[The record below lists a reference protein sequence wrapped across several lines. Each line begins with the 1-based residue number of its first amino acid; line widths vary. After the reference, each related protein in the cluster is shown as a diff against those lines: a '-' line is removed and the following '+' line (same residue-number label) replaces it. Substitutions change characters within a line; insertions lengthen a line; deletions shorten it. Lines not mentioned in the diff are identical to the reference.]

1 MTRHLTSL
9 TIDLLERFVRL
20 LATKWNAF
28 LIYTKGAYLAYR
40 IGLRLIRGKAYRDQ
54 YFSNNRINLGDFLLF
69 ERPLKINGIK
79 AIPRKH
85 TADFNLLF
93 HEKEYEVESRVDL
106 NNGETFLDVGANVG
120 RYTLKAATQHSDIKV
135 VSIEAHPKNYKALC
149 RNISCNGFSNI
160 ITVNKAVSDKK
171 GKIALYEHITENN
184 RLLTDDFSINA
195 AAGQYAKKKSSIEV
209 ESDTI
214 DNILREIK
222 IERPDVL
229 KMDIEG
235 AEVLALKG
243 AKQTLAKLRKIIVE
257 IHLDNLQQVKDILVA
272 HNFDIEVIDIPMM
285 TWHYYYVVGT
295 KRFHEENRR
304 LKEGITA

>member
-1 MTRHLTSL
+1 MTRHLTPF
-9 TIDLLERFVRL
+9 TNDLLGIFMEL
-20 LATKWNAF
+20 LATRWNIF
-28 LIYTKGAYLAYR
+28 LIYSKAAYLAYR

-54 YFSNNRINLGDFLLF
+54 YFLNNRINLGDFLLF

-85 TADFNLLF
+85 TTDFNMLF
-93 HEKEYEVESRVDL
+93 HQKESKVESRIDL
-106 NNGETFLDVGANVG
+106 NNGETFLDIGANVG
-120 RYTLKAATQHSDIKV
+120 RYTLKAATQQSNINI
-135 VSIEAHPKNYKALC
+135 VSIEAHPKNYEALC
-149 RNISCNGFSNI
+149 RNISCNGFSKI

-171 GKIALYEHITENN
+171 GKIALYQHITENN
-184 RLLTDDFSINA
+184 RLLTDDFSIDA
-195 AAGQYAKKKSSIEV
+195 AAGQYAKKKTSIEV

-235 AEVLALKG
+235 AEILALKG
-243 AKQTLAKLRKIIVE
+243 AKETLTKLRKIMVE
-257 IHLDNLQQVKDILVA
+257 IHQDNLQRVKEILLEYS
-272 HNFDIEVIDIPMM
+272 FDIEVIDIPWM

-295 KRFHEENRR
+295 KHMHHETKM
-304 LKEGITA
+304 LKESITA